1 MSSFLK
7 RIEAKAR
14 NHASIYQPVIRWFEE
29 KIKLFTIEIEEMRD
43 AMSRVQLFVS
53 KDEAQLYSLI
63 SRGDSELM
71 TIELV
76 SKVAKSL
83 F

>member
-1 MSSFLK
+1 M
-7 RIEAKAR
+7 
-14 NHASIYQPVIRWFEE
+14 IRWFEE

-63 SRGDSELM
+63 SKEIRS
-71 TIELV
+71 
-76 SKVAKSL
+76 
-83 F
+83 